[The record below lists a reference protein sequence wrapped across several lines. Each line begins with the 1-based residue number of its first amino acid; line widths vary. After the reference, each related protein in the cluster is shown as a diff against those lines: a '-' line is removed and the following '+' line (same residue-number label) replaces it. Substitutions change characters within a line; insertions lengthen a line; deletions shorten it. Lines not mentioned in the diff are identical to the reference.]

1 MQVDA
6 QFRAVAEGGTKRRLE
21 GEMGPLNARRNG
33 LDFILRLW
41 DHFEN
46 FKQGSDGLEKVGG
59 NINMVRSPPVTKCHG
74 PAVFQGVEENRWG
87 VETLVK
93 GVCW

>member
-6 QFRAVAEGGTKRRLE
+6 RFRAEAEGGTKRRLE
-21 GEMGPLNARRNG
+21 RDMGPLNARRNG
-33 LDFILRLW
+33 LDFTLRLW

-46 FKQGSDGLEKVGG
+46 FKQGSVGLEKVG
-59 NINMVRSPPVTKCHG
+59 NINMVRSPPVTKCSG

-93 GVCW
+93 GVCR